1 VRPPRTL
8 ARIAITILVLT
19 ASVTSAPALSAAT
32 QARCSQTDVPVTYG
46 LLLTGKVH
54 GQLCLPATGTPATVQ
69 LLMHGGTYNRY
80 YWDLPVQGYS
90 YQRDM
95 AANGI
100 ATFAIDALGSG
111 DSTQPPSLLITGTEE
126 ASSVHQ
132 VVQKL
137 RAGSVGGIRFSRIVL
152 VGHSMGSGITTL
164 EASTYHDVDGVI
176 LTGMTHSMDLL
187 ALAAVFVD
195 GVRPAVLDPVLSK
208 RLSDPGYVT
217 TMPATRHLFHDPGL
231 VESIVLAADETTK
244 DQVAATVV
252 PDLLTLAFLS
262 PLSRSINVPVLI
274 ANGAN
279 DSLFCAFNCA
289 SPAALLAAEGPYF
302 SPAADLEVHLT
313 PQAGH
318 AVALSRNAAD
328 HSAAI
333 RTWMSEHFG

>member
-1 VRPPRTL
+1 M
-8 ARIAITILVLT
+8 ITIVVL
-19 ASVTSAPALSAAT
+19 AAGVTSAPTLSAAS

-54 GQLCLPATGTPATVQ
+54 GQLCQPATSTPRTVQ

-80 YWDLPVQGYS
+80 YWDIPFDSGRYS

-95 AANGI
+95 AAHGI

-111 DSTQPPSLLITGTEE
+111 GSTQPPSVLITGTTE
-126 ASSVHQ
+126 ASAVHQ

-137 RAGSVGGIRFSRIVL
+137 RAGAVGGVRYSKVIL

-164 EASTYHDVDGVI
+164 EAATYHDVDGVI

-187 ALAAVFVD
+187 ALAGVFVD
-195 GVRPAVLDPVLSK
+195 GVRPALLDPVLS
-208 RLSDPGYVT
+208 RRGSDPGYVT
-217 TMPATRHLFHDPGL
+217 TMPATRRLFHDPGL
-231 VESIVLAADETTK
+231 VEAGVLAADEATK

-262 PLSRSINVPVLI
+262 PLSRTIDAPVLI
-274 ANGAN
+274 ANGSR
-279 DSLFCAFNCA
+279 DTLFCAFSCA
-289 SPAALLAAEGPYF
+289 SEEALLAAEAPYF
-302 SPAADLEVHLT
+302 SPAAKLEVHLT

-318 AVALSRNAAD
+318 SVGLSTNAAD
-328 HSAAI
+328 HRTAI
-333 RTWMSEHFG
+333 RAWMGKHFG